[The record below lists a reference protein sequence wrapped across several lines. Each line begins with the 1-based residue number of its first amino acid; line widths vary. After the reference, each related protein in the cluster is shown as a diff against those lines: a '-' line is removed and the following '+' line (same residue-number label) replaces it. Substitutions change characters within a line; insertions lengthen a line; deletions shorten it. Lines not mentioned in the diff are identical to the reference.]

1 MSFVGGC
8 LDGRSV
14 ERRCASG
21 GCRLFWGLVVGL
33 GVRQLELRGSSF
45 HPRQGLPR
53 TRQTDRPMGW
63 KFSLI
68 GIPVESPPDSDTLAQ
83 RLGYSEFVKET
94 PLERSL
100 YPAPGLSFGF
110 WNQVLLLC
118 SEPLVERILMDD
130 GGKERDKVL
139 SLLPQGDVYVAQVH
153 SVTDF
158 YAFALFE
165 EDRLIRRRVGCADE
179 GDMIV
184 EGQPFEWEATHQ
196 EDGWF
201 DGEGAVFSFLAPLLG
216 APFDQAPD
224 EFFETPFRE
233 YAKPKGKGL
242 LSRLFGR

>member
-53 TRQTDRPMGW
+53 TRQTDPPMGW

-83 RLGYSEFVKET
+83 
-94 PLERSL
+94 
-100 YPAPGLSFGF
+100 
-110 WNQVLLLC
+110 
-118 SEPLVERILMDD
+118 
-130 GGKERDKVL
+130 
-139 SLLPQGDVYVAQVH
+139 
-153 SVTDF
+153 
-158 YAFALFE
+158 
-165 EDRLIRRRVGCADE
+165 RRVGCADE

-201 DGEGAVFSFLAPLLG
+201 EGEGAVFSFLAPLLG
-216 APFDQAPD
+216 APFDQTPD